1 MMLIKPVIAGM
12 PALLPWENHLQEVA
26 TEPYARQIQL
36 LWTSG
41 IILLVGAL
49 FIKLLWNSAV
59 KDFEKLPQLT
69 YLKSLGLTVL
79 WGLAMV
85 VVLILIDGTR
95 HTLSPSAWVRE
106 GWTYRLAG
114 PMEEARDDYR
124 QTRKQH
130 LEQLNRMLKSYAES
144 HDGTLPESL
153 RELGGELSLIP
164 DAAGLEY
171 VYRPGEA
178 GKYIVLEPE
187 IDTVRYAVSSE
198 GKVVQWSGE

>member
-1 MMLIKPVIAGM
+1 MTLIKPVIAGM

-41 IILLVGAL
+41 IILLVGA
-49 FIKLLWNSAV
+49 FFVKLLWNSAV

-95 HTLSPSAWVRE
+95 HTLSPSAWVQE

-114 PMEEARDDYR
+114 PMEEARDAYR
-124 QTRKQH
+124 QKRREH
-130 LEQLNRMLKSYAES
+130 LEQISLALNFYSRS
-144 HDGTLPESL
+144 HGDELPESL
-153 RELGGELSLIP
+153 SELDGELSLVP
-164 DAAGLEY
+164 EAAGLEY
-171 VYRPGEA
+171 VYRPGET
-178 GKYIVLEPE
+178 GEYIVLEPE
-187 IDTVRYAVSSE
+187 IDEVRYAVSSDGE
-198 GKVVQWSGE
+198 VVEWSGE

>member
-1 MMLIKPVIAGM
+1 MTLIKPIIAGM

-49 FIKLLWNSAV
+49 FIKLLWNSLANGI
-59 KDFEKLPQLT
+59 ESLPQLT
-69 YLKSLGLTVL
+69 YLRSLGLTVL

-114 PMEEARDDYR
+114 PMEEARNTYR
-124 QTRKQH
+124 LKRREH
-130 LEQLNRMLKSYAES
+130 LKRISLALNFHSISHNEQ
-144 HDGTLPESL
+144 LPESL
-153 RELGGELSLIP
+153 SELGDELSLVP
-164 DAAGLEY
+164 EAAGLEY
-171 VYRPGEA
+171 VYRPGET
-178 GKYIVLEPE
+178 GEYLVLEPE
-187 IDTVRYAVSSE
+187 IDDVRYAVSSD
-198 GKVVQWSGE
+198 GKVVSWSGE